1 MKLKY
6 LASLLFLTTTIMS
19 CAQQP
24 NQKSSTDQ
32 KMTMD
37 LTVDAVKFSKA
48 ISAPDAQILD
58 VRTAGEFQSGH
69 IANALQA
76 NWLDSKEFKN
86 RTQHLDKSKTIYIYC
101 QSGGRSASAQNAL
114 IQAGFTVVN
123 LEGGMSNWRMQAMP
137 VEGAGDKVQMRIV
150 DFEKLIQSNEYVLVE
165 IGALWCPPCRKMQ
178 PIVDALKQSPPK
190 PFYFLAVDGGQD
202 MDVMKSVKADD
213 LPTFILYKNGIEV
226 WRKVGVTPKDDFVKA
241 FNFI

>member
-1 MKLKY
+1 
-6 LASLLFLTTTIMS
+6 MS

-32 KMTMD
+32 KMTLD

-241 FNFI
+241 FGL